1 MTQSEFD
8 DLKNTAKLILD
19 QTRVLIDLLSKEVE
33 KVKQD
38 KILNKK
44 K

>member
-1 MTQSEFD
+1 MTQSEFE

-33 KVKQD
+33 KVKRD